1 MFSPSK
7 AFSGFS
13 VNDISKAKSFYSKV
27 LGLDVTEDH
36 DMLELRLGNGSSVFV
51 YSKADHQPA
60 TYTVLNFEVDDVD
73 KAVDELTGAG
83 VRFEQ
88 YGSDIQT
95 DKKGIHRSRGEMEPD
110 IAWFKDPAGN
120 ILSVLKTGKH

>member
-1 MFSPSK
+1 MFNPTN

-13 VNDISKAKSFYSKV
+13 VSDISEAKNFYRDI
-27 LGLDVTEDH
+27 LGLNVTEDRGT
-36 DMLELRLGNGSSVFV
+36 LELRLGNGNSVFV
-51 YSKADHQPA
+51 YPKTDHQPA
-60 TYTVLNFEVDDVD
+60 TYTVLNFEVDNVD

-88 YGSDIQT
+88 YGGDIQT
-95 DKKGIHRSRGEMEPD
+95 DKKGIHRSRGQMEMD

-120 ILSVLKTGKH
+120 ILSVLKPGN